1 MKTGEI
7 KKVAQDYQS
16 FFPSEWKNV
25 RGSFY
30 RRHGSW
36 LQIVAFN
43 PSRFN
48 DVYEPRSCAEF
59 LKKPGPVAGS
69 MLLSTLREKKHN
81 VTRWISLKEHAAS
94 FPSIWEDMAAQFR
107 PAINRPLQLDEVKS
121 LLQLQQEYWPHVYAL
136 CVMAAEE
143 GNQSEAKERFDH
155 FCRMMADKP
164 FDWAMGR
171 RSELEKV
178 MELLPMP
185 TALKAHLDEI
195 ERVKLASAKLDLQP

>member
-7 KKVAQDYQS
+7 IKVAQDYQS
-16 FFPSEWKNV
+16 FFSSEWKNV

-69 MLLSTLREKKHN
+69 MLLSTLREKKHS

-94 FPSIWEDMAAQFR
+94 FPSIWEDMATQFR
-107 PAINRPLQLDEVKS
+107 PVINQPLRIAEVKE
-121 LLQLQQEYWPHVYAL
+121 LLQGHQDYWPHVYAL

-143 GNQSEAKERFDH
+143 GNATEARRHFDL
-155 FCRMMADKP
+155 FCQMLADKP
-164 FDWAMGR
+164 FDWVGER
-171 RSELEKV
+171 RSELDRV
-178 MELLPMP
+178 MELILTPS
-185 TALKAHLDEI
+185 ALKAHLDET
-195 ERVKLASAKLDLQP
+195 ERVKLATAKLDLPP